1 MTESEYSIA
10 SSTDT
15 TIETLKQHGFSSGL
29 ARQLSANATA
39 FANRIWV
46 VDNSGSM
53 IITDGHRIVPTCD
66 GNITETRVSR
76 WEELQDTIMYHAE
89 MAGALNSPT
98 VFRLLNDPGRQVGP
112 QELSV
117 AQDPPGVGDVR
128 QDIRRIRTVI
138 QRAEPM
144 GVTPLTSHII
154 QIQHSLQFMAPRL
167 RREGKRV
174 AVILATDGLP
184 TDEEGFGGDEIT
196 QEFVQALKSLKG
208 LPIWLVIRLCTDE
221 AKVTDFYN
229 SLDGKLE
236 LSLEVLDDFLGE
248 AQEVHRHN
256 KWLNY
261 SMTLHRCRELGYHD
275 RLFDLIDERPLTR
288 GELRDFC
295 GLLFGF
301 ETSQIPDPNTDWNG
315 FVAFVQTNVALEPQQ
330 YSPIKKKIL
339 PLIHVRALNK
349 VYGEKKCTVM

>member
-1 MTESEYSIA
+1 MGTQA
-10 SSTDT
+10 STDPI
-15 TIETLKQHGFSSGL
+15 IETLKQKGFSSGL
-29 ARQLSANATA
+29 ARELAANATT

-53 IITDGHRIVPTCD
+53 IITDGHRIVPTSH
-66 GNITETRVSR
+66 GNMTETQVSR
-76 WEELQDTIMYHAE
+76 WDELQDTILYHAE
-89 MAGALNSPT
+89 MAGTLNSPT

-117 AQDPPGVGDVR
+117 AQDPPGVGNIK
-128 QDIRRIRTVI
+128 QDIMRIRTVI
-138 QRAEPM
+138 QRAQPT

-154 QIQHSLQFMAPRL
+154 QIQQALHRMAPRL

-184 TDEEGFGGDEIT
+184 TDEDGFGGDEIT
-196 QEFVQALKSLKG
+196 QEFVQALKTLKG

-221 AKVTDFYN
+221 TKVTDFYN
-229 SLDGKLE
+229 SLDGKFE
-236 LSLEVLDDFLGE
+236 LSLEVLDDFFGE

-261 SMTLHRCRELGYHD
+261 SMPLHRCRELGYHD

-288 GELRDFC
+288 SELRKFC
-295 GLLFGF
+295 GLLCGF
-301 ETSQIPDPNTDWNG
+301 EVSQIPDPNTDWKA
-315 FVAFVQTNVALEPQQ
+315 FVTFVQTSVALEPQQ
-330 YSPIKKKIL
+330 YSPIKKKVL
-339 PLIHVRALNK
+339 PLINIRALNK
-349 VYGEKKCTVM
+349 VYGHGVCTVM